1 MESTELLKY
10 IDDFMRRTIASH
22 LKVRRHDLLSSAELQ
37 EKVERYLVTVKAIA
51 ATPTTND
58 AIDALMKLGTK
69 PTTRGRLVADVETCY
84 EKLNL
89 EIAGFE
95 HILPMLRRRAEPRVI
110 WDFLRS
116 RVSVGTEFDDEW
128 LQSADAWIL
137 RGEVIQVPLGTAT
150 FYSL

>member
-1 MESTELLKY
+1 M
-10 IDDFMRRTIASH
+10 
-22 LKVRRHDLLSSAELQ
+22 SSAELQ

-51 ATPTTND
+51 ATPTNND
-58 AIDALMKLGTK
+58 AIDALMKLSTK
-69 PTTRGRLVADVETCY
+69 PTTREQLVADVQTCY
-84 EKLNL
+84 EKLSL

-95 HILPMLRRRAEPRVI
+95 HIIPMLSRRAEPPVI

-116 RVSVGTEFDDEW
+116 RVSVGAEFDDEW

-137 RGEVIQVPLGTAT
+137 RGEVIQVPLGTAR